1 MSSLKEEELTNILPK
16 DGPTV
21 KEVKKYLEKY
31 NGEFIVIK
39 CGGSVLVDP
48 ELFKIFI
55 EDVVVLNKLG
65 FNPIIVHGGGK
76 RINSKLSEVNIKSN
90 FINGLRVTDKDTI
103 DIVENVLIEFNK
115 EIVEALN
122 SLACK
127 AKRITSKE
135 NNIITVIQE
144 NKDLGF
150 VGTPTEI
157 NKALLTETI
166 KANEVP
172 VVAPLGS
179 DKDNQ
184 TFNINADTAAGS
196 IAIELK
202 ARRLMIIS
210 DVEGVLDSEKKL
222 IPEINSKKAN
232 ELIDQEDVTLAF
244 GVPTIWMGLLAYCRE
259 NNKVLSSVKNTI
271 IGGSALSLATLQE
284 FDEVHDVNVIH
295 AWGMTEM
302 SPLGTATSRTKEM
315 DDIDIEQRYDL
326 QQKQGKAFFGVDM
339 TIADDDGNE
348 LPNDGV
354 AFGRLLVKGPTIV
367 ERYFKAEE
375 SAMDDK
381 GWFDTGDVAKI
392 HPEGYMEIVDR
403 SKDVIKSGGEWI
415 SSIDLENAA
424 VGHPG
429 VAEACVIGVL
439 HAKWDERP
447 LLLIVKATGQDPSK
461 EDINSFLEDKVVKWW
476 LPDDIVFVEELP
488 HTATGKLLK
497 TGLREDF
504 KNHLINK

>member
-21 KEVKKYLEKY
+21 EEVKKYLEKY
-31 NGEFIVIK
+31 NDEFIIIK

-48 ELFKIFI
+48 KLFKIFI

-103 DIVENVLIEFNK
+103 NIVEDVLIEFNK

-122 SLACK
+122 ELACR

-135 NNIITVIQE
+135 NNIITVVQE

-166 KANEVP
+166 KVNEVP

-179 DKDNQ
+179 DKNNQ

-232 ELIDQEDVTLAF
+232 ELIDQEVISGGMIPKIKNCLDVASN
-244 GVPTIWMGLLAYCRE
+244 GVKAVVIIDGRKNHSLLFE
-259 NNKVLSSVKNTI
+259 LLS
-271 IGGSALSLATLQE
+271 
-284 FDEVHDVNVIH
+284 
-295 AWGMTEM
+295 
-302 SPLGTATSRTKEM
+302 
-315 DDIDIEQRYDL
+315 
-326 QQKQGKAFFGVDM
+326 
-339 TIADDDGNE
+339 
-348 LPNDGV
+348 
-354 AFGRLLVKGPTIV
+354 
-367 ERYFKAEE
+367 
-375 SAMDDK
+375 DK
-381 GWFDTGDVAKI
+381 G
-392 HPEGYMEIVDR
+392 
-403 SKDVIKSGGEWI
+403 SGT
-415 SSIDLENAA
+415 
-424 VGHPG
+424 
-429 VAEACVIGVL
+429 
-439 HAKWDERP
+439 
-447 LLLIVKATGQDPSK
+447 LI
-461 EDINSFLEDKVVKWW
+461 
-476 LPDDIVFVEELP
+476 
-488 HTATGKLLK
+488 
-497 TGLREDF
+497 RE
-504 KNHLINK
+504 